1 MSVRVLSRL
10 PALGRSHGSGNRA
23 VRGYRGSGR
32 RRIGIHGRRR
42 RPCGRADGDVL
53 QAGRSRRPLH
63 PQPGTARIQDSV
75 MQGRSG
81 LAHARLDLSRHGQA
95 AVVWNAIIVGS

>member
-1 MSVRVLSRL
+1 
-10 PALGRSHGSGNRA
+10 
-23 VRGYRGSGR
+23 
-32 RRIGIHGRRR
+32 
-42 RPCGRADGDVL
+42 
-53 QAGRSRRPLH
+53 
-63 PQPGTARIQDSV
+63 